1 MRRDEGSVTEV
12 AADLGFFHFA
22 RFSAEYRELFHELPS
37 ETLRRARQETGLLWR
52 ADNRQQA

>member
-1 MRRDEGSVTEV
+1 MTEV